1 MCRKWLRSE
10 LCAAKLLY
18 TLLGKR
24 FTAHLQRWD
33 DRKKYQTQK
42 PLQHQIL
49 FLKLDFANMSLSW
62 VYNMLKCCLTS
73 WNSWTRSPALIK
85 SALWRSAYSS
95 LWGSVYDMM
104 QSTNASASVAHGGS
118 IGPERDA
125 ARRWCFFIRHYLKWQ
140 KATLE
145 FGLPAI
151 SMETLGDGWRRAA
164 SHPFHFR
171 SCLYWNVCRDKPDSF
186 RQARVTFFGFKIIFG
201 LLILW

>member
-1 MCRKWLRSE
+1 MLEVFSWGWELGSWLQGFSVTQQQQHKRAPSGRQALARRWCLGSSRMCRKWLRSE

-42 PLQHQIL
+42 PLQLQII
-49 FLKLDFANMSLSW
+49 FLKLDFANMSPSW
-62 VYNMLKCCLTS
+62 VYNILKCCLTS

-104 QSTNASASVAHGGS
+104 QSTNASASVAHGG
-118 IGPERDA
+118 
-125 ARRWCFFIRHYLKWQ
+125 
-140 KATLE
+140 
-145 FGLPAI
+145 
-151 SMETLGDGWRRAA
+151 
-164 SHPFHFR
+164 
-171 SCLYWNVCRDKPDSF
+171 
-186 RQARVTFFGFKIIFG
+186 
-201 LLILW
+201 